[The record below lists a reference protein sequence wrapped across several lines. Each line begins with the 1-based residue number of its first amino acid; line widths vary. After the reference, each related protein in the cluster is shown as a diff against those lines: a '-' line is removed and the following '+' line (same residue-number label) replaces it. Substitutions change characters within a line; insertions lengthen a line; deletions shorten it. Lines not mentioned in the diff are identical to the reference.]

1 MHQGKRQAVS
11 LVVVEIFICL
21 CNFFRLLNEIRNVYE
36 RFNGAK
42 MARAA
47 NHHFDNHHDS
57 HIGIKW
63 LETDV
68 KVILVLTFYLQKHFN
83 DYWGSKRQFAI
94 DFHVSEFVLEF
105 LLKIRTFENGENKK
119 TKDSVICRVTGDF
132 KAKKVQIIW
141 G

>member
-1 MHQGKRQAVS
+1 
-11 LVVVEIFICL
+11 
-21 CNFFRLLNEIRNVYE
+21 
-36 RFNGAK
+36 

-119 TKDSVICRVTGDF
+119 LKILSFVGWPVILKLKKCKSFKDNQGKMTK
-132 KAKKVQIIW
+132 
-141 G
+141 